1 MNSQRITKVITIHP
15 EGTTHLMV
23 IHHSCWDIYQE
34 IYNINLIYVQSRRK
48 ISWLWKSLISLG
60 SRNVCE
66 KTCGKPSN
74 SCHNSSGWTKA
85 VNRPN
90 TLHNNTIIQCSFKLI
105 SFELVL
111 TLQLIC
117 FPFLLKDV
125 YVTLNTSQTAQT
137 HQMKISHGKQ
147 IVSTPRP
154 QTDS

>member
-1 MNSQRITKVITIHP
+1 MKVVNFSGLKKCLRKNLWQTIQQLSQQFRV
-15 EGTTHLMV
+15 
-23 IHHSCWDIYQE
+23 
-34 IYNINLIYVQSRRK
+34 NQS
-48 ISWLWKSLISLG
+48 G
-60 SRNVCE
+60 E
-66 KTCGKPSN
+66 PT
-74 SCHNSSGWTKA
+74 
-85 VNRPN
+85 N